1 MTETDY
7 KLQFA
12 KLLQGVAR
20 ELRSEPQ
27 GLIAKQIVGKETC
40 LKYPLFVLKIAEEWI
55 FDPVVLAEVE
65 RLDRLPVEK
74 EIILNELYRIGV
86 NLYADHA
93 DRVKAFA
100 EYAKISGWT
109 LAKNDGAIRADDK
122 LKELASMIL
131 SDEELPRLDELNG

>member
-1 MTETDY
+1 
-7 KLQFA
+7 
-12 KLLQGVAR
+12 
-20 ELRSEPQ
+20 
-27 GLIAKQIVGKETC
+27 
-40 LKYPLFVLKIAEEWI
+40 
-55 FDPVVLAEVE
+55 
-65 RLDRLPVEK
+65 LPVEK
-74 EIILNELYRIGV
+74 EVILNELYRIGV